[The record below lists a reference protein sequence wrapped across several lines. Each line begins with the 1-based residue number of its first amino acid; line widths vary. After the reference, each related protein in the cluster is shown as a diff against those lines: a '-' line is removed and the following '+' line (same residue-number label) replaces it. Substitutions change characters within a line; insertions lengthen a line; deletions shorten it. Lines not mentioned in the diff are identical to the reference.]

1 MDKDDKQSIRAEE
14 YEEKVQH
21 APNWPPQPQ
30 PSPAVDPQLHTDLGD
45 IKEHPPTQQEYM
57 PRIVEKL
64 KECYDP
70 EISVD
75 IYNLGLIYDVKVTE
89 TGWVHVLMSLTSAFC
104 PAADMIPRD
113 VMQKIESIPGLKC
126 KVKITMLPQWG
137 KEMINRNRKVGVPT
151 SIVRC

>member
-1 MDKDDKQSIRAEE
+1 MIETPPGWIPNDKAT
-14 YEEKVQH
+14 
-21 APNWPPQPQ
+21 
-30 PSPAVDPQLHTDLGD
+30 VDPQLQTDLSQ

-57 PRIVEKL
+57 PKIVEKL

-113 VMQKIESIPGLKC
+113 VQQKIESIPGLKC
-126 KVKITMLPQWG
+126 KVKITMQPQWG
-137 KEMINRNRKVGVPT
+137 RDMINPE
-151 SIVRC
+151 VRDLMGL